1 MLRRFRFSGEHD
13 EIVPQNFPSAATL
26 VLWQNSTEAGMEHR
40 SAARIAG
47 LSLCGIYLACM
58 VLAAIGMS

>member
-1 MLRRFRFSGEHD
+1 
-13 EIVPQNFPSAATL
+13 
-26 VLWQNSTEAGMEHR
+26 MEHQ